1 MSSRQLIARNVREIR
16 LLRKLS
22 QEGLALEAEV
32 DRAYVSKIERT
43 RCNPTVDVLDKLAA
57 ALSVKTVRLFDE
69 KPMSPKPPQLP
80 RGRRTKRPA
89 QIKHRRATKR
99 K

>member
-1 MSSRQLIARNVREIR
+1 MGSRQLIARNVREIR

-22 QEGLALEAEV
+22 QEGLALEAEI
-32 DRAYVSKIERT
+32 DRAYVSKIERS

-69 KPMSPKPPQLP
+69 KQLHPKPPQLP
-80 RGRRTKRPA
+80 RGRRMKRLSKTKRT
-89 QIKHRRATKR
+89 RSSLR
-99 K
+99 

>member
-1 MSSRQLIARNVREIR
+1 MGSRQLIARNVREIR

-22 QEGLALEAEV
+22 QEGLALEAEI
-32 DRAYVSKIERT
+32 DRAYVSKIERS
-43 RCNPTVDVLDKLAA
+43 RCNPTVEVLDKLAT

-69 KPMSPKPPQLP
+69 KLMNPKPPQLP

-89 QIKHRRATKR
+89 KTKRRRAA
-99 K
+99 